1 MTISHGKPMIRTE
14 RFVLRHSYI
23 HRTNWYRGT
32 AAAEAPYLPADR
44 ESVMAK
50 PEKEHAGS
58 GIDKPAPKTIREK
71 ITDTIKGGFK
81 PNESKELDQSLSE
94 DSALDKTR

>member
-1 MTISHGKPMIRTE
+1 
-14 RFVLRHSYI
+14 
-23 HRTNWYRGT
+23 
-32 AAAEAPYLPADR
+32 
-44 ESVMAK
+44 MAK